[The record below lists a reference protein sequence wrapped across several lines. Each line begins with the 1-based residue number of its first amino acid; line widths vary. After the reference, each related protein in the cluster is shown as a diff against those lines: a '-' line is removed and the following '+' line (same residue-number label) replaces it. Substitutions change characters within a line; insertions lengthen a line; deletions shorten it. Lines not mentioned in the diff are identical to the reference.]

1 MGEFG
6 WDKIG
11 TTKGVGVVN
20 GVNGAGNNGGSMM
33 TERRPFTGGAID
45 FRRATEP
52 LTPRP
57 LENAKT
63 VVLVRH
69 GLSSW
74 NEEGR
79 VQASALHS

>member
-1 MGEFG
+1 
-6 WDKIG
+6 
-11 TTKGVGVVN
+11 
-20 GVNGAGNNGGSMM
+20 MM